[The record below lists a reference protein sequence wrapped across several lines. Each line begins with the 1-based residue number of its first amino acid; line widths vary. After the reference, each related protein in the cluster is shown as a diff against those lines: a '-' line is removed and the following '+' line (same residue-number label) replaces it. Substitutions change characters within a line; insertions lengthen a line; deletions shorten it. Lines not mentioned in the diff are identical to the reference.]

1 MENINSPLGESLG
14 LPHFLPRVEVPAP
27 HQQEFCTAHLT
38 IRPNRATDTAW
49 NKTAG
54 MDSPPMTV
62 ASHTR
67 DI

>member
-1 MENINSPLGESLG
+1 MENLNSPHGESLG
-14 LPHFLPRVEVPAP
+14 LPQFLPKVELPEI
-27 HQQEFCTAHLT
+27 HQREFCTARLT
-38 IRPNRATDTAW
+38 IRPNQATGTAW